1 MCLLMLLER
10 MKYMYEF
17 VSLVK
22 RHMLKFLRDK
32 TAVFFSFLSV
42 IILLTLYFLFIGE
55 NYVSELRSVQEEGFI
70 SREFVDFIKISNMM
84 GGILVINT
92 ISLSLGIMGNII
104 TDLEQRSL
112 DAYLVTP
119 VKRYKIIFSYY
130 ISSIIVTAFFTLLMW
145 AFTIVYAGMISGYWF
160 SFDVILKTTLL
171 LLFFTFVSASLMIYL
186 TTLLRS
192 VNAFGTLSGVLGT
205 LIGFICGIYMP
216 LAIFSN
222 GVQYISS
229 IFPFTH
235 MTILLKNIMLKEPLE
250 TLESI
255 IPVENVN
262 EMRLYFGVNELGL
275 FGQHVDMIW
284 LMLGT
289 AVIAAIL
296 LYFGYIN
303 MSKKIKQ

>member
-1 MCLLMLLER
+1 
-10 MKYMYEF
+10 MYEF

-55 NYVSELRSVQEEGFI
+55 NYVSELRNIQEEGLI
-70 SREFVDFIKISNMM
+70 TREFVDFMKISNMM

-130 ISSIIVTAFFTLLMW
+130 ISSIIVTVFFTLLMW
-145 AFTIVYAGMISGYWF
+145 AFTIVYAGVISGYWF
-160 SFDVILKTTLL
+160 SFEVILQTSLL

-216 LAIFSN
+216 LAVFSS

-229 IFPFTH
+229 VFPFTH

-255 IPVENVN
+255 IPAEHVDT
-262 EMRLYFGVNELGL
+262 MRLYFGVNELGL
-275 FGQHVDMIW
+275 FGQSVDMIW
-284 LMLGT
+284 LMIGSAL
-289 AVIAAIL
+289 IAAGL
-296 LYFGYIN
+296 LYFGYLN
-303 MSKKIKQ
+303 MSRKIKH